1 MNVKEQLIQKLFN
14 NQCTKEE
21 LNLLFELIQ
30 QDDSETAPA
39 VMLTLLEQMEN
50 VPKLET
56 TKRDKIFDKVLS
68 QTTNIDAKT
77 KNRVIPMKPS
87 NQYAWL
93 GKIAASVLFLVFA
106 GWFMHQQLN
115 PSELIAQ
122 TGFDE
127 QKEVFLPDGSQV
139 TLNGN
144 STLQYFSDWSEGETR
159 IVKLQGEAFF
169 EVENKAAT
177 NTKFQVLTKDLTVEV
192 LGTVFNVN
200 TRREATKVFLKEG
213 KVKLNL
219 EDKKSS
225 QLLLEPG
232 QVASYSAKRKS
243 LLQPQKVATEQEVSW
258 KDGFLTFKDTPLKEI
273 LEQLAATSNLE
284 FEIETTELAEKKFRL
299 TIPNNNIPV
308 AMELLSKTLS
318 NTNAKIHSKEDKY
331 IFTVKTEKNNR

>member
-30 QDDSETAPA
+30 QDDSETTPA
-39 VMLTLLEQMEN
+39 VMLTLLKQMGN
-50 VPKLET
+50 VPKLEP

-144 STLQYFSDWSEGETR
+144 STLQYFADWSKGETR
-159 IVKLQGEAFF
+159 VVKLQGEAYF
-169 EVENKAAT
+169 EVDNKEAT
-177 NTKFQVLTKDLTVEV
+177 NTKFQVLTNDLTVEV

-200 TRREATKVFLKEG
+200 TRQEETKVFLEEG

-219 EDKKSS
+219 IDKKSS
-225 QLLLEPG
+225 QLTLEPG
-232 QVASYSAKRKS
+232 QVISYSAKRKS
-243 LLQPQKVATEQEVSW
+243 LVSPHKVANELQVSW
-258 KDGFLTFKDTPLKEI
+258 KDGYLTFKDTPLKEI

-284 FEIETTELAEKKFRL
+284 FEIETAELAEKKFKL
-299 TIPNNNIPV
+299 TIPNNDIANAIS
-308 AMELLSKTLS
+308 LISKTTK
-318 NTNAKIHSKEDKY
+318 TNIDKLEDKY
-331 IFTVKTEKNNR
+331 IFKAKPE